1 MLISFPELG
10 LPRGLVSRRPR
21 HHHRHPHGATL
32 AIRRGIGVS
41 VGADDLAAVVDA
53 AGESSGSLGEI
64 DPGEGTLGTLVQEA
78 ATGAI
83 TSGAG
88 DEGRNASIS

>member
-1 MLISFPELG
+1 MRLG
-10 LPRGLVSRRPR
+10 WRPAVAEGGLVD
-21 HHHRHPHGATL
+21 
-32 AIRRGIGVS
+32 
-41 VGADDLAAVVDA
+41 ADDLAAVVDA
-53 AGESSGSLGEI
+53 AGESLGSVGEI
-64 DPGEGTLGTLVQEA
+64 DPGERTLGTLVQEA